1 MTKKTR
7 FTVGKGQLQC
17 LKRQEDRLKM
27 YKKKGAMRTEK
38 LRQTGGTR
46 DNEYP
51 PNKQLAVGIQQQID
65 TSTPDVQ
72 ERSGQPENLIFS
84 KETMN
89 P

>member
-46 DNEYP
+46 DNE
-51 PNKQLAVGIQQQID
+51 QLAVGIQQQKD

>member
-46 DNEYP
+46 NNELLLIS
-51 PNKQLAVGIQQQID
+51 NLQLAYSNRKAQAHLMCRREADSLKI
-65 TSTPDVQ
+65 
-72 ERSGQPENLIFS
+72 LFS
-84 KETMN
+84 AKK